1 MHKAAKNLLEAWRSL
16 NTSKPPYILPGDEI
30 INGYNHKCKN
40 YKTFI
45 SDKNYGEIDST
56 KFHTGLLPVPYSGN
70 ILKAKIFILALNPG
84 FSIRDYYEES
94 YCRKIIRRRKQRLK
108 DINSEKDFPWL
119 SLNPEFAW
127 TGGYEYWTK
136 KLKPVIKKLMET
148 HKVSYVD
155 TLQLLSNKIAVLEL
169 VPYHSK
175 SFGLP
180 ELKMDKLESVRLMRD
195 FVKQDLLE
203 RSNKNGTIII
213 VTRKAKYWE
222 LLKRKNVIVYNK
234 NQARS
239 ASFGLNSKGGKAIIN
254 LLSRD

>member
-1 MHKAAKNLLEAWRSL
+1 MHKAAKNLLNAWKSL
-16 NTSKPPYILPGDEI
+16 DNSKPPYILPGDEVI
-30 INGYNHKCKN
+30 REYTHKYKN

-45 SDKNYGEIDST
+45 SDKYYGDIEST

-94 YCRKIIRRRKQRLK
+94 HCKKIISKRKQRLK
-108 DINSEKDFPWL
+108 NINSEKDFPWL

-127 TGGYEYWTK
+127 TGGYDYWTK
-136 KLKPVIKKLMET
+136 KLNPIIKKIMVES
-148 HKVSYVD
+148 KISYVEV
-155 TLQLLSNKIAVLEL
+155 LQLLSKNIAVLEL

-180 ELKMDKLESVRLMRD
+180 ESKMDKLESVRLMRS
-195 FVKQDLLE
+195 FVKQDLFE
-203 RSNKNGTIII
+203 RASKNETIII

-222 LLKRKNVIVYNK
+222 LPKHRNVIVYNNK
-234 NQARS
+234 QARS
-239 ASFGLNSKGGKAIIN
+239 SSFGLNSDGGKAILN
-254 LLSRD
+254 LLSIP